1 MANSESPISQTDAA
15 AAFAQWL
22 KEHPELTQNDTTD
35 IAKQIKDLRA
45 GKTPEQLAPKTTG
58 GRTFTRWVILAPKNA
73 QALIQDPNNWL
84 MRLNELP
91 NPPDPPI
98 LTKVKNVA
106 AAVEKIEQQ
115 PTAPAVKPAVAPSL
129 IIARTPYPKWWK
141 TLCTA
146 AISLS
151 GAGTQIVVPTPG
163 KFILFIATIVLTVSD
178 ETNISFTFGVFG
190 SSGSLDLGGTD
201 EPRGIVIAMG
211 DSPAPCGKGGFT
223 VTSDGAGVAVGGFV
237 TYYLETET

>member
-1 MANSESPISQTDAA
+1 
-15 AAFAQWL
+15 
-22 KEHPELTQNDTTD
+22 
-35 IAKQIKDLRA
+35 
-45 GKTPEQLAPKTTG
+45 
-58 GRTFTRWVILAPKNA
+58 
-73 QALIQDPNNWL
+73 
-84 MRLNELP
+84 
-91 NPPDPPI
+91 
-98 LTKVKNVA
+98 
-106 AAVEKIEQQ
+106 
-115 PTAPAVKPAVAPSL
+115 
-129 IIARTPYPKWWK
+129 
-141 TLCTA
+141 
-146 AISLS
+146 
-151 GAGTQIVVPTPG
+151 VPTPG